1 MSSHAA
7 FVASRSDANEN
18 LTSGAFYSYNN
29 NLKPPPV
36 PETHGYTMLYRQRS
50 TDKTSHATDV
60 TTLSVA

>member
-7 FVASRSDANEN
+7 FVAPRSDANEN

-29 NLKPPPV
+29 LKPPPV
-36 PETHGYTMLYRQRS
+36 PDHHGYAMLYRQRS
-50 TDKTSHATDV
+50 TDKTSHVTDV